1 MVVLF
6 FLKVPS
12 SWPLY
17 SRPGPRGRLQL
28 GFERYTSS
36 SRAQQVDADWAFAD
50 CFDTHAYL
58 GLRVHRSWALLE
70 QSSGESNDCPF
81 RGSPIIVDRR
91 VMPTSP
97 RHPLLHQQKY
107 QVLFQYTIFF
117 LLHMLCVVLGA
128 SFF

>member
-1 MVVLF
+1 MLGFGVCDGCVVD
-6 FLKVPS
+6 LKVPS

-28 GFERYTSS
+28 GFDRYTSS

-81 RGSPIIVDRR
+81 KESSIIIDRR
-91 VMPTSP
+91 VMPTSACV
-97 RHPLLHQQKY
+97 LVVVILQKMY
-107 QVLFQYTIFF
+107 LKCMSLYMDQMV
-117 LLHMLCVVLGA
+117 
-128 SFF
+128 